1 MHLDVIRTE
10 IDQIDEQIVH
20 LLEKRMNLVTQ
31 VIEAKKQTGKSV
43 LDSQREQDVLK
54 KIEAGIT
61 NKDYCEPIL
70 NSFQDIMTHS
80 KIYQAQQI
88 NDKED

>member
-20 LLEKRMNLVTQ
+20 LLEKRMDLVAQ
-31 VIEAKKQTGKSV
+31 VIEAKKQTGKAI
-43 LDSQREQDVLK
+43 LDSQREQDVLE
-54 KIEAGIT
+54 KIEANIA
-61 NKDYCEPIL
+61 NKDYREPIL

-88 NDKED
+88 SNKEE